1 MPTFN
6 LSYAEKIHQLADQR
20 IAERKAKKT
29 HNNSSY
35 TTNVPSVSAIRY
47 LAPPFVTLS
56 SLLNNLPFCY
66 SCSLTIH
73 ARPAAESSG
82 AVTNIL
88 DQPCRTYCLSH
99 QVSDMMPPVPEQFLA
114 KRVQTGCLLQEISSV
129 MLWLG

>member
-1 MPTFN
+1 MPNFK
-6 LSYAEKIHQLADQR
+6 LGYAEKKRHLTDQR
-20 IAERKAKKT
+20 VAERKAKKA

-47 LAPPFVTLS
+47 LAPSFVTPS
-56 SLLNNLPFCY
+56 SLLNSLPFRY

-73 ARPAAESSG
+73 ARPAAESSN

-88 DQPCRTYCLSH
+88 DQPCRTYCLKH
-99 QVSDMMPPVPEQFLA
+99 QMSDMMLPVPEQFLA
-114 KRVQTGCLLQEISSV
+114 KRIQTGCLLQEIFSV